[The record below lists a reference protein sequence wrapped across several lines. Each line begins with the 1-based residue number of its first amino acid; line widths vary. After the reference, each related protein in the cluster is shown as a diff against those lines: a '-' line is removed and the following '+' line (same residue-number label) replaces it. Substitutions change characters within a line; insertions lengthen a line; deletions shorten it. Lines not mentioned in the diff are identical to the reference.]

1 MKTKDKYKM
10 SLIRTAPG
18 QTPTIFPLVLPSP
31 LATEVRTSQA
41 GGRQVHSRP
50 WPAVHLSNLPL
61 VVPLLVADGPEDF
74 LDF

>member
-1 MKTKDKYKM
+1 
-10 SLIRTAPG
+10 
-18 QTPTIFPLVLPSP
+18 
-31 LATEVRTSQA
+31 
-41 GGRQVHSRP
+41 VHSRP